1 MRVLGIDPGYATMGW
16 GVVEYKG
23 NNFKPVNFGA
33 ITTKPD
39 EEMQDRL
46 HKIFTELLIIIDEN
60 SPDAVSIEELFFNTN
75 SKTAIDVSQA
85 RGAAIVAATEKNL
98 PVFEYTPLQIKQALV
113 GYGRADKVQVQE
125 MVKIILALDKVPK
138 PDDTSDALAAAVC
151 HCHSNQKRY

>member
-23 NNFKPVNFGA
+23 NNFKPVSFGA

-39 EEMQDRL
+39 EQMQDRL

-75 SKTAIDVSQA
+75 SKTAIYVSQA
-85 RGAAIVAATEKNL
+85 RGAAIVAATEKRL